1 MTTRIAVVGASGRLG
16 TQVCDVIAA
25 LPGADVI
32 AALDSRSDLH
42 DMLGADLAID
52 VTLPS
57 VSARVVD
64 FALAQGIRVLVGTS
78 GWSSERVAQLTK
90 TADSIA
96 GASVF
101 IVPNFSL
108 GATLQGVAAQLLAEH
123 FESIEIVETHHAGKV
138 DSPSGTAV
146 RVAEQM
152 SHVRRERGGVI
163 APHSN
168 QTARGE
174 LVEGVPIH
182 SLRLSGVIAHQDIV
196 FGGVGESLTLSHDTH
211 SREAYSAGIA
221 LAIRFAMTHTG
232 VAVGLEHA
240 LGLAPS

>member
-25 LPGADVI
+25 LPDADII
-32 AALDSRSDLH
+32 ATLDSRSDLH

-57 VSARVVD
+57 VSSRVVD

-78 GWSSERVAQLTK
+78 GWSGDRVAQLTK
-90 TADSIA
+90 TVDSMP

-108 GATLQGVAAQLLAEH
+108 GATLQGVAARMLAEH

-146 RVAEQM
+146 RVAEQI
-152 SHVRRERGGVI
+152 SEVRRDRGGVI

-174 LVEGVPIH
+174 LVAGVPIH
-182 SLRLSGVIAHQDIV
+182 SVRLSGVIAHQDIV

-211 SREAYSAGIA
+211 SRDAYSAGIA
-221 LAIRFAMTHTG
+221 LAITFAMGHTG
-232 VAVGLEHA
+232 VSVGLEHA
-240 LGLAPS
+240 LGLATS

>member
-32 AALDSRSDLH
+32 ATLDSRSDLH

-57 VSARVVD
+57 VSSRVVD

-78 GWSSERVAQLTK
+78 GWSGERVAQLTK
-90 TADSIA
+90 TVESMP

-108 GATLQGVAAQLLAEH
+108 GATLQGAVARILAEH

-146 RVAEQM
+146 RVAEQI
-152 SHVRRERGGVI
+152 SDVRRERGGVI

-174 LVEGVPIH
+174 LVAGVPIH

-196 FGGVGESLTLSHDTH
+196 FGGVGESLTISHDTH
-211 SREAYSAGIA
+211 SRDAYSAGIA
-221 LAIRFAMTHTG
+221 LAITYAMEHTG

-240 LGLAPS
+240 LGLATP